1 MAATDVLNYCNR
13 IFMSIGEPFIS
24 STEEGGLPSTLEDK
38 EAVFEALFQILQDR
52 EVPQGTFDRL
62 KAKAELEYVK
72 LKDEK
77 TSKKEYGS
85 NILLGFGVR

>member
-1 MAATDVLNYCNR
+1 MAATDVLNYCNT

-38 EAVFEALFQILQDR
+38 EAVFEALFEILQER

-62 KAKAELEYVK
+62 KAKAELEYVE
-72 LKDEK
+72 LKDKK
-77 TSKKEYGS
+77 TSEKKYSS
-85 NILLGFGVR
+85 NILLGFGVH

>member
-38 EAVFEALFQILQDR
+38 EAVFEALFDILQER

-62 KAKAELEYVK
+62 KAKAELEYVE
-72 LKDEK
+72 LKDKK
-77 TSKKEYGS
+77 TSEKKYSS
-85 NILLGFGVR
+85 NILLGFGVH

>member
-1 MAATDVLNYCNR
+1 MAAIEVLNYCNR
-13 IFMSIGEPFIS
+13 IFMSIGEPFLS
-24 STEEGGLPSTLEDK
+24 STEQEDLPDTLDDK
-38 EAVFEALFQILQDR
+38 TEVFEALFQILQDR

>member
-24 STEEGGLPSTLEDK
+24 SAEEDGLPSTLEDK
-38 EAVFEALFQILQDR
+38 EAVFEALFDILQER

-72 LKDEK
+72 LKDKK
-77 TSKKEYGS
+77 TSEKKYSS
-85 NILLGFGVR
+85 NILLGFGVH

>member
-1 MAATDVLNYCNR
+1 MAAIDVLNYCNR
-13 IFMSIGEPFIS
+13 IFMSIGEPFLS
-24 STEEGGLPSTLEDK
+24 SREQGDLPDTLDDKTE
-38 EAVFEALFQILQDR
+38 VFEALFQILQDR

-77 TSKKEYGS
+77 TSKKKYGS